1 MLNLFAALINLNHPD
16 SYLNYS
22 FLSISLANLILI
34 VIMLIIFGL
43 AVSLPFPGNKKH
55 KDEIVN
61 HSDGFKSSS
70 EQLTPVVKNGLW
82 TYKLRRI
89 WLKFLPPE
97 KMLPDSQ
104 PAYVSSWIYVFGV
117 ASLAALGMAIIS
129 GLCLAIGGVDW
140 WHTSQIG
147 HFVNS
152 VHLWSVEAFMAF
164 LVIHLWGKFWLA
176 SWRGKRAL
184 TWMTGVLAFLVSV
197 MEAFTGYLSQQNFSS
212 QWIATNGKDAFN
224 AVGVGSFFNLMNF
237 GQMILWHVV
246 LIPLVLVVI
255 VAIHIILVRIR
266 GVSHPLP
273 VKRPKTAQQ
282 KLLAQKAD
290 NQEWTGPNRRYDI
303 LKEGTIAFVIVFVLV
318 IGLAFLLSSPDKPP
332 VTVQE
337 WASLA
342 PKDFIATTASEL
354 DGTSN
359 TATYGPPYNHGHHQ
373 VQKLGFSWQLLVGV
387 REPINTAQTFV
398 IQPLEKSS
406 LDNPRLALALNEYN
420 QASRQLQKIWS
431 TNYASVVTKVKII
444 NGQAVV
450 PKINDGPVPTL
461 INNEYILARSGA
473 IDADLLSQHPFY
485 GTNYTKPL
493 LFIEDGNYFS
503 SLAKKDHLYGTQ
515 WGVMNESGSYPGQP
529 WLWLYT
535 LWYQVPG
542 FATSVNVDL
551 IAVYLTTLA
560 SALLM
565 FVPFIPGLRDIPRY
579 IPIHKLIYRQY
590 HKYHKN

>member
-1 MLNLFAALINLNHPD
+1 
-16 SYLNYS
+16 
-22 FLSISLANLILI
+22 
-34 VIMLIIFGL
+34 
-43 AVSLPFPGNKKH
+43 
-55 KDEIVN
+55 
-61 HSDGFKSSS
+61 
-70 EQLTPVVKNGLW
+70 
-82 TYKLRRI
+82 
-89 WLKFLPPE
+89 
-97 KMLPDSQ
+97 
-104 PAYVSSWIYVFGV
+104 
-117 ASLAALGMAIIS
+117 MAIIS

-140 WHTSQIG
+140 WHTSQVG

-184 TWMTGVLAFLVSV
+184 TWMTGVLAFLVSI

-290 NQEWTGPNRRYDI
+290 SQEWTGPNRRYDI
-303 LKEGTIAFVIVFVLV
+303 LKEGTIAFVIVFILV
-318 IGLAFLLSSPDKPP
+318 IGLAILLSSPDKPP

-406 LDNPRLALALNEYN
+406 HDNPSLALALNEYN
-420 QASRQLQKIWS
+420 HASKQLQKIWS

-450 PKINDGPVPTL
+450 PEINDGPVPVL

-560 SALLM
+560 TALLM